1 MTVLTE
7 NTTVNDT
14 SVDIKC
20 SAIGIP
26 SKFVIKFWRQT
37 WPGTNLI
44 IRDKINPSE
53 KILTI
58 LHPSY
63 QDMGVYTC
71 FVENGVS
78 AWGPD
83 TKMVNG
89 SVYLLVECKYNL
101 NNLFCLCVGRLVG
114 PLRQYFNLYRVIS

>member
-1 MTVLTE
+1 MTVFTE

-14 SVDIKC
+14 YVDIKC
-20 SAIGIP
+20 SAMGLP
-26 SKFVIKFWRQT
+26 SIYTFNPWRQT

-53 KILTI
+53 TTLTI

-63 QDMGVYTC
+63 QDTGVYTC

-78 AWGPD
+78 VWGSD
-83 TKMVNG
+83 TKMASG
-89 SVYLLVECKYNL
+89 SVYLLVECKYYL
-101 NNLFCLCVGRLVG
+101 NNLFCLCVGWLVV
-114 PLRQYFNLYRVIS
+114 PFRQYFNL